1 MKSFVITI
9 MDNEKSVSSAKRC
22 IKSGKKYG
30 IDIEM
35 WEATTPKDDPKSI
48 LIKKGIN
55 PQGFIE
61 SYSRLENCM
70 AAFCSHHSLWE
81 KCLQDK
87 EDILIFEHDA
97 VVKLEIPN
105 VRGYKGCISFGAP
118 SYGKF
123 NTPRFIGVQELQ
135 SKPYF
140 PGAHAYQVSWQAAEV
155 LIKTA
160 KSRAAPTD
168 VFLNKNSFP
177 FLQEYYPWPV
187 VCADNFTT
195 IQNERGCYA
204 KHNFGETYEIL

>member
-1 MKSFVITI
+1 MLEVIKVAFHLVHHH
-9 MDNEKSVSSAKRC
+9 MEN
-22 IKSGKKYG
+22 
-30 IDIEM
+30 
-35 WEATTPKDDPKSI
+35 
-48 LIKKGIN
+48 LI
-55 PQGFIE
+55 
-61 SYSRLENCM
+61 
-70 AAFCSHHSLWE
+70 
-81 KCLQDK
+81 LQD
-87 EDILIFEHDA
+87 LL
-97 VVKLEIPN
+97 VYRN
-105 VRGYKGCISFGAP
+105 YS
-118 SYGKF
+118 
-123 NTPRFIGVQELQ
+123 Q
-135 SKPYF
+135 SHIF